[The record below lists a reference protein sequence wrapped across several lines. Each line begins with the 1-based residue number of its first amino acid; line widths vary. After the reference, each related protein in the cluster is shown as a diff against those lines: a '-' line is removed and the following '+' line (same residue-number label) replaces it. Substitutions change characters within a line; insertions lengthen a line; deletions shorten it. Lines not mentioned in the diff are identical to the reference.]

1 MVMRN
6 GAILIDPGVSRG
18 FPHCRSLGLIS
29 AELFSVCG
37 GTADK
42 Y

>member
-1 MVMRN
+1 MRN
-6 GAILIDPGVSRG
+6 GATLIDPRVSQR
-18 FPHCRSLGLIS
+18 FPHCCSLGLIS